1 MVVIRFIGKK
11 MRRKSMCV
19 DTHPCLQI
27 GFQNLFL
34 SRKETMF
41 SAIKSKLFSPSTVHS
56 EDPEYYEDDSQD
68 FEEEDDNQTEESD
81 VDMTTSTE
89 YILGEMKHETRVFNG
104 IVHRKYT
111 TKASRFIPNV
121 TGWAYNRNIDMD
133 HVKNIREDLLKM
145 SFPHLIG
152 SFKIVKTMDDT
163 QSPKLLDGHHRKA
176 ALDLILHE
184 NDQFDMDIDVDVYY
198 VSDVDQ
204 CDREIRELFIK
215 ANSNRNVD
223 AKDIPDIL
231 VMLVV
236 EKMIQKWPK
245 NIKVDETKGAN
256 RPNIT
261 KRDLVQ
267 HLKPILTNERF
278 STDDAEMIFQKI
290 VDINNRIRLSPFK
303 ALFGKT
309 NPAEKKVRC
318 LNKASETNFF
328 LNMDCKMSI
337 DVWVKELM
345 A

>member
-1 MVVIRFIGKK
+1 
-11 MRRKSMCV
+11 
-19 DTHPCLQI
+19 
-27 GFQNLFL
+27 
-34 SRKETMF
+34 MF
-41 SAIKSKLFSPSTVHS
+41 SAIKSKLFAPVSQT
-56 EDPEYYEDDSQD
+56 EPEYYEDASQD
-68 FEEEDDNQTEESD
+68 FEEEEEDDNGTEESD
-81 VDMTTSTE
+81 IEMMTSTE
-89 YILGEMKHETRVFNG
+89 YILGEMKHETKVFNG

-121 TGWAYNRNIDMD
+121 TGWAYNRNIDMV
-133 HVKNIREDLLKM
+133 HVENIKKDLLNM
-145 SFPHLIG
+145 NFPHLIG
-152 SFKIVKTMDDT
+152 SFKIVKTMDDS

-204 CDREIRELFIK
+204 CDQEIRELFIK

-236 EKMIQKWPK
+236 EKMIQRWPK
-245 NIKVDETKGAN
+245 NIKVDDNKGAM

-261 KRDLVQ
+261 KRDLVS
-267 HLKPILTNERF
+267 HLKPILSNESF

-290 VDINNRIRLSPFK
+290 LEINNRIRLTPFK
-303 ALFGKT
+303 TLFGKS

-318 LNKASETNFF
+318 MNKASETNFF